1 MKLEELLKVAT
12 GTTVAIENEGMRINA
27 NAETMLR
34 NLTEEIKNKKVK
46 KVRIQY
52 GGLLVL
58 IADESE
64 ADRNG

>member
-12 GTTVAIENEGMRINA
+12 GTIVKLENKGQLITA
-27 NAETMLR
+27 SAETLLR
-34 NLTEEIKNKKVK
+34 NLSKETKKT
-46 KVRIQY
+46 KVGKVQIRY
-52 GGLLVL
+52 ENLWVM

>member
-12 GTTVAIENEGMRINA
+12 DTIVTLENKEQLITA
-27 NAETMLR
+27 SAETLLR
-34 NLTEEIKNKKVK
+34 NLSKETKKT
-46 KVRIQY
+46 KVGKVQIRY
-52 GGLLVL
+52 GNLWVM